1 MNNSTNVPNI
11 TMIPLALFSLGVSIF
26 LLAGNAWG
34 SVSDGGY
41 ATFALFTGGLGCLI
55 VCILAYRAGAIFG
68 YVSTG
73 ALGTFF
79 ASSAFY
85 HWFFTSA
92 AQNPVMSHGWMAGA
106 WAVVFF
112 FIAIAS
118 FGAAEIPAPG
128 KLLWVLLF
136 LFFLFRWLNVALHM
150 DWALKVEAIDG
161 IIAAILAW
169 IGGFVTLRSAMK

>member
-11 TMIPLALFSLGVSIF
+11 TMIPLALFSIGVSIF

-41 ATFALFTGGLGCLI
+41 ASFALVTGGLGCLI
-55 VCILAYRAGAIFG
+55 ACIFAYRAGAIFG
-68 YVSTG
+68 YVGTG

-79 ASSAFY
+79 ASSALY
-85 HWFFTSA
+85 HWFFASSA
-92 AQNPVMSHGWMAGA
+92 QDQAMNHGWLVGA
-106 WAVVFF
+106 WTVVFF
-112 FIAIAS
+112 FVAIAS
-118 FGAAEIPAPG
+118 FGAIEVPAPG

-136 LFFLFRWLNVALHM
+136 LFFLFRWINVGLHV

-161 IIAAILAW
+161 FLAAILAW
-169 IGGFVTLRSAMK
+169 IGGFVTLRLAMK